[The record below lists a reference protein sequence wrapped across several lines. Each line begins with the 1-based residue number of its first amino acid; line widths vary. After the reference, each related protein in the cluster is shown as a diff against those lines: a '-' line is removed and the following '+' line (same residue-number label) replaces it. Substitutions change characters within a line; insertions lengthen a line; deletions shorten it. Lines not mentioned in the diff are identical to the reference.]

1 MRNRILLD
9 LNIINSSF
17 FMAQNN
23 DISFVLAKKDVSY
36 KTDKGIIK
44 LLGNNRYTR
53 KIKLQC

>member
-1 MRNRILLD
+1 
-9 LNIINSSF
+9 
-17 FMAQNN
+17 MAQNN